1 LTRYFM
7 LFVWTSIVGAVIL
20 ALLVKPLKQLMHDVR

>member
-1 LTRYFM
+1 M